1 MHFVAYLVSAFLAGV
16 LTFFAP
22 CTFPLLPGY
31 LGFIS
36 GASVKEISHDK
47 DLKRKV
53 LKNAFLYVIGFSVV
67 FIMMGTLFGFLGEIL
82 DGTRVWLEKIGAIII
97 IFFGLYLMHIFD
109 LKILY
114 FLSVQKK
121 LSFIKRLTPGRPL
134 SSFLFGV
141 FFALGWTPCVGPVLG
156 SILTL
161 AATSQG
167 AKEGM
172 LLLFVFATGLAVPF
186 LLVAVFVGQ
195 AMTLVKEISKILP
208 IISFIGGMLLLIM
221 GILLLTNTIAYWIAW
236 IYDSFSFLHY
246 QRILDY
252 L

>member
-1 MHFVAYLVSAFLAGV
+1 MHFVALSISAFIAGI

-36 GASVKEISHDK
+36 GASVKEISQDK
-47 DLKRKV
+47 NIKKRV
-53 LKNAFLYVIGFSVV
+53 FRNALLYVIGFSIV
-67 FIMMGTLFGFLGEIL
+67 FIMMGTLFGFLGDIL
-82 DGTRVWLEKIGAIII
+82 DGSRVWLEKIGAITI

-109 LKILY
+109 FKIFQ
-114 FLSVQKK
+114 FLSIQKK
-121 LSFIKRLTPGRPL
+121 IPYVSKLTPGKPL

-161 AATSQG
+161 AATGQG
-167 AKEGM
+167 AQKGM
-172 LLLFVFATGLAVPF
+172 ILLFIFALGLAIPF
-186 LLVAVFVGQ
+186 LLVAAFVGK
-195 AMTLVKEISKILP
+195 AMTYVKELNKILSL
-208 IISFIGGMLLLIM
+208 ISFIGGAFLLTM
-221 GILLLTNTIAYWIAW
+221 GILLLTNTFVIWISW
-236 IYDSFSFLHY
+236 VYKTFSFLHY
-246 QRILDY
+246 QRLLDY